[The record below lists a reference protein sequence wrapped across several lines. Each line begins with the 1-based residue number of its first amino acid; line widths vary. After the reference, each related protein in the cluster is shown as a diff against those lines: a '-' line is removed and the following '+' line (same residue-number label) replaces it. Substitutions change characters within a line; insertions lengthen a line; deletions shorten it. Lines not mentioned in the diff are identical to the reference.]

1 MHFTLVLSSI
11 VCILG
16 GFCFVLVAAS
26 SAAVFIILM
35 IALALACAFLGIG
48 TAYTSCARLLG
59 FIDIE
64 RSRADDDGQ
73 NNNQKYIN

>member
-1 MHFTLVLSSI
+1 MT
-11 VCILG
+11 
-16 GFCFVLVAAS
+16 AAS
-26 SAAVFIILM
+26 AAIFVILM
-35 IALALACAFLGIG
+35 IALALACAFLGVWA
-48 TAYTSCARLLG
+48 AYASRARLLG